1 MSNYDV
7 NYYEPQSV
15 EWLAARMNFVTA
27 TEVAALFGL
36 NKYTSPLQLQKDK
49 LMPKEAINNQYIR
62 MGKILEDAVLKAF
75 DVDLGIKAQ
84 PIHSNKVVIYNLK
97 DVKLSATPDGV
108 FEHGDKKGLVE
119 CKSTSI
125 KNFMTWEIEPPISYV
140 LQCHAQLLCTGEEHN
155 LLGCLATSAP
165 MDFTAYH
172 IKRDDEV
179 NSLLIE
185 EVNRFWE
192 CMHNEER
199 FKVNTKH
206 KQRIQEI
213 LPSTYKFLY

>member
-27 TEVAALFGL
+27 TEVSMLFGVD
-36 NKYTSPLQLQKDK
+36 KYNSPTQLQRNKII
-49 LMPKEAINNQYIR
+49 PKEAIKNKYIR
-62 MGKILEDAVLKAF
+62 MGILLEDSVLKAF
-75 DVDLGIKAQ
+75 RYDLGIDAQ
-84 PIHSNKVVIYNLK
+84 PIHNSKVVIYNLK

-108 FEHGDKKGLVE
+108 FKHGDKKGLIE

-125 KNFMTWEIEPPISYV
+125 KNFRNWEIEPPISYV

-155 LLGCLATSAP
+155 LLGCIATSDP

-179 NSLLIE
+179 NALLIE

-192 CMHNEER
+192 CMHNEEK
-199 FKVNTKH
+199 FNVNIKH
-206 KQRIQEI
+206 KKRIQEI